1 MAQTVVPLPSASV
14 VCTRAELLLHGS
26 TAIHLPAQPL
36 WPTASS
42 LNVPLPAHTTRQA
55 WLVLPGESHSCNAEA
70 LQSEELTD
78 RNLRQPLRVADS
90 MKNVP
95 APAPAIGV
103 NSHFWLSS
111 VMSRPIT
118 SGASRPPQGCAAKW
132 DAQVPA
138 LPTDPRWYRVP
149 LTGSVNESARSGSRW
164 RASAMQAE

>member
-1 MAQTVVPLPSASV
+1 MAQTVFPLPSASM
-14 VCTRAELLLHGS
+14 VCTRAELLPQGS
-26 TAIHLPAQPL
+26 TAIHLPAQAL

-55 WLVLPGESHSCNAEA
+55 WLVLPAESHSCTAAA

-95 APAPAIGV
+95 ASAPPTGV

-149 LTGSVNESARSGSRW
+149 LTGSVN
-164 RASAMQAE
+164 ASA